1 MPITIST
8 ANERAPD
15 YTHSTIPKVSRLLLV
30 LLAITSSSLALAAPQ
45 SWEKPLR
52 DKLEAMAISLTETV
66 KPWDVPARSLS
77 VTDFGAVADGNTVNT
92 EAIQKAIDT
101 CSANGGGVV
110 LFSGGDFVTGTI
122 VLKSGVMLEVAKGSR
137 LLGSLDLKDYPDH
150 VPQRPTVM
158 DTHMKMKQSLIYA
171 ENAERIGIRGKGVID
186 FRGLQKDFPG
196 KQTIAETPGRPFG
209 MRIIDCRRV
218 VVQDITLKDSAC
230 WLQNYL
236 NCEDLLVERVT
247 VSNQANHN
255 NDGIDIDGC
264 RRVIIR
270 ECYFNSEDDCMCI
283 KGASLRPTEDVLIEN
298 SVFVSTCNA
307 LKIGTDTQ
315 GDFRRIYVRNVQL
328 GGIPAEL
335 YTSKGRTSTSGITL
349 ATVDGGT
356 VEDILISGA
365 SISQSRSPI
374 FIRTG
379 NRGRL
384 MPNMPPAPIGK
395 LRRVLIENVTGAGND
410 YHGSAIYGIPES
422 PVTQVSLRN
431 IVLSMASRPADWK
444 VTRPLNRDPK
454 SYPDAKS
461 VARDGFDA
469 MGFWIANTN
478 SITFDKVSIYSGT
491 TDPRPLYLKAET
503 NSDILIDGRALE
515 P

>member
-1 MPITIST
+1 MLPNISLT
-8 ANERAPD
+8 V
-15 YTHSTIPKVSRLLLV
+15 IKKISRSLFA
-30 LLAITSSSLALAAPQ
+30 LLAITASSLALAAAQP
-45 SWEKPLR
+45 WEKPLR
-52 DKLEAMAISLTETV
+52 DKLETMAVSLTETV
-66 KPWDVPARSLS
+66 KPWAVPARSLS
-77 VTDFGAVADGNTVNT
+77 ATDFGAVADGNTINT

-101 CSANGGGVV
+101 SSSEGGGIV
-110 LFSGGDFVTGTI
+110 LISGGDFVTGTI
-122 VLKSGVMLEVAKGSR
+122 ILKSGVMLEVAKGSR

-150 VPQRPTVM
+150 IPQRPTVM

-186 FRGLQKDFPG
+186 FRGLQKNFPG

-209 MRIIDCRRV
+209 LRIIDCRRV

-230 WLQNYL
+230 WQQNYL

-247 VSNQANHN
+247 VSNHANHN

-298 SVFVSTCNA
+298 SVFVTTCNA

-328 GGIPAEL
+328 GGIPPEL
-335 YTSKGRTSTSGITL
+335 YTSKGRTATSGITL

-365 SISQSRSPI
+365 SISQVRSPI

-384 MPNMPPAPIGK
+384 MPDMPPAPIGK
-395 LRRVLIENVTGAGND
+395 LRRVLIENITGAGND

-422 PVTQVSLRN
+422 PVTQVTLLN
-431 IVLSMASRPADWK
+431 IVLSVASRPADWK
-444 VTRPLNRDPK
+444 PTRPLNRDPK

-461 VARDGFDA
+461 IARDGFDA
-469 MGFWIANTN
+469 KGFWIANTD
-478 SITFDKVSIYSGT
+478 SITFDKVNIFSGT
-491 TDPRPLYLKAET
+491 PDPRPIYLNTEN
-503 NSDILIDGRALE
+503 NSDILVDGHELGR
-515 P
+515 